1 MSRFG
6 YNGLEGIVPF
16 LEFTLTLQSN
26 NLVPELKY
34 KRRQEI
40 IYQFIKFLR
49 DFEKLGYRRIS
60 QRLNNWGIKT
70 ERGNSWTNSMVYSVL
85 KRRTERDERIENQRL
100 ITFNPELSRFE
111 IKYRFFD

>member
-6 YNGLEGIVPF
+6 YNGLEGIVQF

-34 KRRQEI
+34 KKRQEI
-40 IYQFIKFLR
+40 IYQFIKFLK
-49 DFEKLGYRRIS
+49 DSEKLGYRRIS

-100 ITFNPELSRFE
+100 ISFSPELSKFE
-111 IKYRFFD
+111 IKYRYFG